1 MDKLRVLTISGSL
14 RTESYNRKALQ
25 VAKSIATDLG
35 AGVYELDLRKLNLPI
50 YDRDIQNQGMP
61 ESVQKLKKEI
71 EASDVLILPQPQV
84 LISRAE
90 VAFNLDGSFANPRTL
105 ETLKML
111 IEKIFKL
118 ARGIKSWN

>member
-25 VAKSIATDLG
+25 VAKSIAADLG
-35 AGVYELDLRKLNLPI
+35 AEVHELDLRKLNLPI

-71 EASDVLILPQPQV
+71 EASDVLIIASPEYNYSV
-84 LISRAE
+84 SGA
-90 VAFNLDGSFANPRTL
+90 
-105 ETLKML
+105 LKTPL
-111 IEKIFKL
+111 TGLHEARKILL
-118 ARGIKSWN
+118 AVRWR